1 MRIARDGV
9 RKVDGYGDMVMLTN
23 MVAIISYYVVISIY
37 FSSHYSITLKM
48 VESLRVPLE
57 IHVFMHI

>member
-23 MVAIISYYVVISIY
+23 MVAIISYYVVISNYI
-37 FSSHYSITLKM
+37 SRYSITLKM

>member
-23 MVAIISYYVVISIY
+23 MVAIISYYVVISNY
-37 FSSHYSITLKM
+37 FSSRYSITLKM